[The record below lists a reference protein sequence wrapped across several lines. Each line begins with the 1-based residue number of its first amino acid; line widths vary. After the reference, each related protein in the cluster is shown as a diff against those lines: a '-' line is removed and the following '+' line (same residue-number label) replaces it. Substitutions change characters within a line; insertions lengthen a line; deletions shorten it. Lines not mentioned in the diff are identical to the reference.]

1 MWTFPPERAAM
12 ANAYDFSG
20 IFPPIP
26 TVFENDRLAVDQMA
40 ANVTKWCTTGIA
52 GVLVLGSNGEYVYL
66 SEDEKRRAVQTVVQ
80 AAPQNRL
87 VLAGTGCEST
97 AATIRLTRDCA
108 ALGVHAALVVT
119 PCYYGSQMTP
129 RALIHHYETL
139 ADASPIPIL
148 LYNVPKFTGINL
160 DVATVAHL
168 AQHPRIVGI
177 KDSTGNVAQLG
188 ALLNAVPRDFYVL
201 VGTAGALLGALSL
214 GCVGGILALANVAPE
229 ACVAIWQAA
238 KNRQWEAARRL
249 QLKMLPVNAAVT
261 ATYGIAGLKY
271 ALDLC
276 GYFGGL
282 PRPPLLPLS
291 EDQKREVRRILA
303 GAELP
308 AA

>member
-1 MWTFPPERAAM
+1 MTSC
-12 ANAYDFSG
+12 NFSG

-26 TVFENDRLAVDQMA
+26 TVFENGRLAVDRLA
-40 ANVTKWCTTGIA
+40 ANVTRWCTTGIA
-52 GVLVLGSNGEYVYL
+52 GMLVLGSNGEYVYL
-66 SEDEKRRAVQTVVQ
+66 SEEEKRQAVQAVVQ
-80 AAPQNRL
+80 AAPKNRL
-87 VLAGTGCEST
+87 IVAGTGCEST

-108 ALGVHAALVVT
+108 ALGAHAALVVT

-129 RALIHHYETL
+129 KALIQHYETL
-139 ADASPIPIL
+139 ADQSPIPLL

-160 DVATVAHL
+160 SVATVAHL

-188 ALLNAVPRDFYVL
+188 ALLNAVPQDFHVL

-238 KNRQWEAARRL
+238 KNQQWEAARRL
-249 QLKMLPVNAAVT
+249 QLKMLPVNEAVT

-271 ALDLC
+271 AMDLL

-282 PRPPLLPLS
+282 PRPPLLAL
-291 EDQKREVRRILA
+291 EAQQQHRIRRILVD
-303 GAELP
+303 AELL
-308 AA
+308 AG